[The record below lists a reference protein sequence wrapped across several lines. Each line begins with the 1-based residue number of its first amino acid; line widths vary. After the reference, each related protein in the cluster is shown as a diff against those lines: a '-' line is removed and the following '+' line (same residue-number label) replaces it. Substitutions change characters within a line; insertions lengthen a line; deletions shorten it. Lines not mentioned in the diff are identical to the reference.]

1 MEAEKTKV
9 ETKQTKVLRINE
21 PDQPDRESLAA
32 AGEILRSGGLVV
44 FPTETVYGLGA
55 NALDADA
62 VAAIFQAK
70 GRPSDNPLIVHI
82 CRLDQIYDLAEDF
95 TVQAQRVAEAF
106 WPGPL
111 TLILPK
117 KPSIPAQVTAGLDT
131 VALRMP
137 DHPIALALLDIAG
150 VPVAAPSANTS
161 GKPSPTTAEHV
172 LRDLEGKVDM
182 VVDGGSCRVG
192 LESTVLDMTS
202 EPPVILR
209 PGGVS
214 REDLEGVLGHVEA
227 DPAVYEND
235 SPDMPRSPGMK
246 YRHYA
251 PKAKVVLVNGKPLHR
266 IQEKVIELIDEYH
279 AQNMAVGVL
288 ASIETMKKYGA
299 EAVFPVGT
307 RTKLETVAKNLF
319 HGLRYLD
326 DCNVDIIIAEGYPDE
341 GIGIAVMNRL
351 KKAAGGNLVMV

>member
-9 ETKQTKVLRINE
+9 ETKQTKVLKIDE
-21 PDQPDRESLAA
+21 PARPDRESLAA

-62 VAAIFQAK
+62 VASIFRAK

-82 CRLDQIYDLAEDF
+82 CKLDQVYDLTDDF
-95 TVQAQRVAEAF
+95 TVQAKRVAEAF

-137 DHPIALALLDIAG
+137 DHPVALALLDIAG

-161 GKPSPTTAEHV
+161 GRPSPTTVEHV

-182 VVDGGSCRVG
+182 VVDGGSCRIG

-214 REDLEGVLGHVEA
+214 REDLEGLLGHVEA
-227 DPAVYEND
+227 DAAVYEND
-235 SPDMPRSPGMK
+235 SPDTPRSPGMK

-251 PKAKVVLVNGKPLHR
+251 PKAKVVLVNGNALDK
-266 IQEKVIELIDEYH
+266 IQDKVNELIDAYH

-288 ASIETMKKYGA
+288 ASKETVKKYDA
-299 EAVFPVGT
+299 EAVFLVGT
-307 RTKLETVAKNLF
+307 RTQLETVAQNLF

-341 GIGIAVMNRL
+341 GIGTAVMNRL

>member
-1 MEAEKTKV
+1 MEAKQAKV
-9 ETKQTKVLRINE
+9 ETKQTKVLKMDE
-21 PDQPDRESLAA
+21 PARPNRESLAE
-32 AGEILRSGGLVV
+32 AGKILRSGGLVV

-62 VAAIFQAK
+62 VASIFRAK

-82 CRLDQIYDLAEDF
+82 CKIDQVYDLADDF

-117 KPSIPAQVTAGLDT
+117 KPCIPAQVTAGLST
-131 VALRMP
+131 VALRIP
-137 DHPIALALLDIAG
+137 DHPVALALLDVTGI
-150 VPVAAPSANTS
+150 PVAAPSANTS
-161 GKPSPTTAEHV
+161 GKPSPTTVEHV
-172 LRDLEGKVDM
+172 LQDLAGKVDM
-182 VVDGGSCRVG
+182 VVDGGSCQIG

-202 EPPVILR
+202 DPPVILR

-227 DPAVYEND
+227 DAATYDHD
-235 SPDMPRSPGMK
+235 SPGTPRSPGMK

-251 PKAKVVLVNGKPLHR
+251 PRAKVILVNGKELTK
-266 IQEKVIELIDEYH
+266 IYGKVDELIAAYH
-279 AQNMAVGVL
+279 TRNMAVGVL
-288 ASIETMKKYGA
+288 ASKETVKEYEA
-299 EAVFPVGT
+299 EAVFSVGS
-307 RTKLETVAKNLF
+307 RAQLETVAQNLF
-319 HGLRYLD
+319 HGLRFLD

-341 GIGIAVMNRL
+341 GIGTAVMNRL
-351 KKAAGGNLVMV
+351 GKAAGGNLVMV